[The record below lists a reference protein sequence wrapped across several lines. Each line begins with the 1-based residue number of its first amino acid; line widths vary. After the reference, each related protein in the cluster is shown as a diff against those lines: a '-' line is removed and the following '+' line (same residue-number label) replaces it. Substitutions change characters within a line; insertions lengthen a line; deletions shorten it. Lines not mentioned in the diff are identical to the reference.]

1 MHYLQEHPHLCWGR
15 CFTFI
20 TSGIITTKTTNN
32 NMAHLSEI
40 YIKTDV
46 LETLLKTVK
55 AKGEKGL
62 SITISSND
70 DPGQYGQN
78 LWAYVSQSKEDR
90 EAKKPRF
97 TVGWGKNFWS
107 DGKPPFVPEKPQ
119 AASPTIQD
127 AKVVDDGDELPF

>member
-1 MHYLQEHPHLCWGR
+1 
-15 CFTFI
+15 
-20 TSGIITTKTTNN
+20 
-32 NMAHLSEI
+32 MAHLSEI

-97 TVGWGKNFWS
+97 TVGNGKNFWS
-107 DGKPPFVPEKPQ
+107 DGKPPFVPERPAQ
-119 AASPTIQD
+119 TSGGVED
-127 AKVVDDGDELPF
+127 AKVVEDGDELPF

>member
-1 MHYLQEHPHLCWGR
+1 M
-15 CFTFI
+15 T
-20 TSGIITTKTTNN
+20 
-32 NMAHLSEI
+32 HLSEI
-40 YIKTDV
+40 YIKA
-46 LETLLKTVK
+46 ETLRTLADTVAK
-55 AKGEKGL
+55 KGEKGL
-62 SITISSND
+62 SITILSND
-70 DPGQYGQN
+70 DGGQYGQN

-97 TVGWGKNFWS
+97 TVGNGKNFWS

>member
-1 MHYLQEHPHLCWGR
+1 
-15 CFTFI
+15 
-20 TSGIITTKTTNN
+20 
-32 NMAHLSEI
+32 MAHLSEI
-40 YIKTDV
+40 YIKIDV

-97 TVGWGKNFWS
+97 TVGNGKNFWS
-107 DGKPPFVPEKPQ
+107 DGKPPFIPERQ
-119 AASPTIQD
+119 GQGAAIVQD
-127 AKVVDDGDELPF
+127 AQVVDDGDELPF